1 MITGVG
7 IDLVDHERVKTMME
21 RVGAERVLAR
31 LLTEGERDYCARM
44 RNPYPHI
51 AVRLAAKEAG
61 FKALAGDIEA
71 RAIAWQEMEVVH
83 DEHRRPT
90 LRLHGRASIEG
101 DGVRVGGATGAA
113 PPSTAVRVA
122 ASQSSTSSATRKCPA
137 TREPTSTS
145 SIMSA
150 CAEFAISS
158 VALPAS
164 RIATSAP
171 PSPL

>member
-7 IDLVDHERVKTMME
+7 IDLVDHDRVKTMME

-31 LLTEGERDYCARM
+31 LLTVGERDYCARM

-90 LRLHGRASIEG
+90 LRLHGRA
-101 DGVRVGGATGAA
+101 RQRA
-113 PPSTAVRVA
+113 
-122 ASQSSTSSATRKCPA
+122 
-137 TREPTSTS
+137 
-145 SIMSA
+145 
-150 CAEFAISS
+150 
-158 VALPAS
+158 VALGVTGIHVSLTHSQHTAAAVVILETPA
-164 RIATSAP
+164 
-171 PSPL
+171 